1 MHGTTRNEIGQM
13 KVGIHSIIHGSI
25 IHGSSCKI
33 GCFCIIEE
41 DVVLGNRVKVSD
53 YVKIPKGAV
62 LGNDVVIGSYVR
74 LGKKCR
80 IGNRV
85 QIKCHAVISPDT
97 VVARDSFI
105 GPNAIVLHA
114 TPSGEHKPCLI
125 GEEVFVGTGVYIN
138 PGIVIHSGIIIGSG
152 AVVTKTLKKPGVYLG
167 NPAKLTRIPVIK
179 K

>member
-1 MHGTTRNEIGQM
+1 ME
-13 KVGIHSIIHGSI
+13 VGIHSLVHGSVN
-25 IHGSSCKI
+25 HGGSCKI

-41 DVVLGNRVKVSD
+41 DVILGNDVSISD

-62 LGNDVVIGSYVR
+62 IGDGSVIGSYVR
-74 LGKKCR
+74 LGKNCYL
-80 IGNRV
+80 GNRV
-85 QIKCHAVISPDT
+85 QVKCHAVISPDT
-97 VVARDSFI
+97 LLEDGVFI

-125 GEEVFVGTGVYIN
+125 KREVFVGTGVYIN
-138 PGIVIHSGIIIGSG
+138 PGVTIHEGIVIGSG
-152 AVVTKTLKKPGVYLG
+152 AVVTKTLTKPGVYLG